1 MGSGE
6 HVLEVQSATCIVHVG
21 RVGEVPGEDNHEDED
36 EDEDDDKGE
45 DEDENEDDDEDEDD
59 DEYEDYDD
67 EDYADQENIL
77 ERPHKKELIDVL
89 TNPLFLLNPIL
100 IVGTAKIYL

>member
-36 EDEDDDKGE
+36 EG
-45 DEDENEDDDEDEDD
+45 DDEDEDD

-100 IVGTAKIYL
+100 ILGTAKIYL

>member
-21 RVGEVPGEDNHEDED
+21 GVGEVPEEDNLED
-36 EDEDDDKGE
+36 EDEDDNEG
-45 DEDENEDDDEDEDD
+45 EDDDEGEDN
-59 DEYEDYDD
+59 

-77 ERPHKKELIDVL
+77 ERPHKKISSIDVL
-89 TNPLFLLNPIL
+89 TKPLLLL
-100 IVGTAKIYL
+100 IQFHS

>member
-21 RVGEVPGEDNHEDED
+21 RVGEVPGEDNHEGED
-36 EDEDDDKGE
+36 EDEDDDQ
-45 DEDENEDDDEDEDD
+45 DEDDHEDDDGDDYEDEDD
-59 DEYEDYDD
+59 NEDY

-77 ERPHKKELIDVL
+77 ERLVKRVDLCIDQPPL
-89 TNPLFLLNPIL
+89 PPKSNPNFRDRQNLSL
-100 IVGTAKIYL
+100 K

>member
-21 RVGEVPGEDNHEDED
+21 GVGEVPGEDNHED
-36 EDEDDDKGE
+36 
-45 DEDENEDDDEDEDD
+45 DDEG
-59 DEYEDYDD
+59 

-77 ERPHKKELIDVL
+77 KGLIKRVL
-89 TNPLFLLNPIL
+89 PLM
-100 IVGTAKIYL
+100 Y

>member
-21 RVGEVPGEDNHEDED
+21 GVGEVPGEDDHEDED
-36 EDEDDDKGE
+36 
-45 DEDENEDDDEDEDD
+45 N
-59 DEYEDYDD
+59 

-77 ERPHKKELIDVL
+77 ERPHKKISSIDVL
-89 TNPLFLLNPIL
+89 TKPLLLL
-100 IVGTAKIYL
+100 IQFHS

>member
-21 RVGEVPGEDNHEDED
+21 GVREVPGEDNHEDED
-36 EDEDDDKGE
+36 ED
-45 DEDENEDDDEDEDD
+45 N
-59 DEYEDYDD
+59 

-77 ERPHKKELIDVL
+77 ERPHKKS
-89 TNPLFLLNPIL
+89 
-100 IVGTAKIYL
+100 